1 MNSIKSFLTAVFLL
15 AFVLI
20 TGAQPKSKL
29 HFNADG
35 TFKIAQFTDI
45 HYKPGVP
52 ESDPSLELIKYIL
65 KTEKPDLVAF
75 TGDIVTGRPATDG
88 WKAVLAPVVEAGI
101 PFAVTLGNHDDEHDL
116 SRQQIRELLKT
127 FPGYVGKKPD
137 AKSEF
142 GDYLVKVNAEN
153 KEKNALLWFL
163 DSNAYSALDSVEGY
177 GWFSHDQVNWYRKQ
191 SRKNALKSGEK
202 LPALA
207 YFHIPLPEYR
217 DAFNGD
223 AERVGQRNEDECSP
237 DINTGMFTAMLFE
250 GDVMGTFVGHDHV
263 NDYIVNHYGI
273 ALTYG
278 RWSGGKTTYGDLQH
292 GSRIVVLEK
301 GKRQFKTWMRLSD
314 GQVIDE
320 ITFTNKGT
328 FIR

>member
-1 MNSIKSFLTAVFLL
+1 MNPVKIVLTFVFL
-15 AFVLI
+15 ASVTFSA
-20 TGAQPKSKL
+20 GAQPKNKL

-45 HYKPGVP
+45 HFKPGVP
-52 ESDPSLELIKYIL
+52 ESEPSLGLIKYIL
-65 KTEKPDLVAF
+65 ETEQPDLVAF
-75 TGDIVTGRPATDG
+75 TGDIVTGRPAADG

-127 FPGYVGKKPD
+127 FPGYEGKKPD
-137 AKSEF
+137 AKSDF

-153 KEKNALLWFL
+153 KEENALLWFL
-163 DSNAYSALDSVEGY
+163 ESNAYSTLDSVKGY

-191 SRKNALKSGEK
+191 SRNNTLKSGEK

-207 YFHIPLPEYR
+207 YFHIPLPEYKT
-217 DAFNGD
+217 AFD
-223 AERVGQRNEDECSP
+223 SEAKRKGQRNEKECSP

-273 ALTYG
+273 GLAYG

-301 GKRQFKTWMRLSD
+301 GKKHFKTWIRLRD
-314 GQVIDE
+314 GQVVDKIIFPDDL
-320 ITFTNKGT
+320 K
-328 FIR
+328 

>member
-1 MNSIKSFLTAVFLL
+1 MKSVQSFLF
-15 AFVLI
+15 FVLLFSGI
-20 TGAQPKSKL
+20 LSASSQGKNKL
-29 HFNADG
+29 SFNDNG

-52 ESDPSLELIKYIL
+52 ESEPSLELIKYIL
-65 KTEKPDLVAF
+65 ETEQPDLVAF
-75 TGDIVTGRPATDG
+75 TGDIVTGHPAIDG
-88 WKAVLAPVVEAGI
+88 WKAVLEPVVEAGI

-116 SRQQIRELLKT
+116 SRQQIRELLKN

-137 AKSEF
+137 AKSAF

-153 KEKNALLWFL
+153 KEESALLYFL
-163 DSNAYSALDSVEGY
+163 DSNAYSMLDSVKGY
-177 GWFSHDQVNWYRKQ
+177 GWFLHDQVNWYRQQ

-207 YFHIPLPEYR
+207 YFHIPLPEYKT
-217 DAFNGD
+217 AFDGG
-223 AERVGQRNEDECSP
+223 AKKLGQRNEDECSP

-273 ALTYG
+273 GLAYG
-278 RWSGGKTTYGDLQH
+278 RWSGGKTTYGDLQQ

-301 GKRQFKTWMRLSD
+301 GKRQFKTWMRLRD
-314 GQVIDE
+314 GQVVDE
-320 ITFTNKGT
+320 IIFSDDLK
-328 FIR
+328 

>member
-1 MNSIKSFLTAVFLL
+1 MKQFKSFLTAIFLL
-15 AFVLI
+15 ASVLFA
-20 TGAQPKSKL
+20 GAQPKNKL
-29 HFNADG
+29 YFNSDG

-52 ESDPSLELIKYIL
+52 ESEPSLELIKYIL
-65 KTEKPDLVAF
+65 ETEQPDLVAF

-88 WKAVLAPVVEAGI
+88 WKAVLASVVEAGI

-137 AKSEF
+137 AKSDF
-142 GDYLVKVNAEN
+142 GDYLVKVNAGN
-153 KEKNALLWFL
+153 KEEKAMLYFF
-163 DSNAYSALDSVEGY
+163 DSNAYSTIDSVKGY
-177 GWFSHDQVNWYRKQ
+177 GWFSHEQVNWYRNQ
-191 SRKNALKSGEK
+191 SRKNALKSGKK

-217 DAFNGD
+217 DAFDGK
-223 AERVGQRNEDECSP
+223 AKRVGQRNEDECSP

-250 GDVMGTFVGHDHV
+250 GDVIGTFVGHDHV

-273 ALTYG
+273 GLTYG
-278 RWSGGKTTYGDLQH
+278 RWSGGKTTYGDLQQ

-301 GKRQFKTWMRLSD
+301 GKRHFKTWMRLRD

-320 ITFTNKGT
+320 VLFPDDLK
-328 FIR
+328 

>member
-1 MNSIKSFLTAVFLL
+1 MNPIKNFLTFVFLATVIL
-15 AFVLI
+15 SSS
-20 TGAQPKSKL
+20 AQPKNKL
-29 HFNADG
+29 HFNSDG

-52 ESDPSLELIKYIL
+52 ESEPSLELIKYIL
-65 KTEKPDLVAF
+65 ETEQPDLVAF

-88 WKAVLAPVVEAGI
+88 WKTVLAPVVEAGI

-116 SRQQIRELLKT
+116 SRQQIRELLNT

-137 AKSEF
+137 SKSDF
-142 GDYLVKVNAEN
+142 GDYLIKVNARN
-153 KEKNALLWFL
+153 KEENALLYFL
-163 DSNAYSALDSVEGY
+163 DSNAYSTLDSVEGY
-177 GWFSHDQVNWYRKQ
+177 GWFSHEQVNWYRIQ
-191 SRKNALKSGEK
+191 SRKNALKNGEK

-217 DAFNGD
+217 DAFDGD
-223 AERVGQRNEDECSP
+223 AKRVGQRNEDECSP

-273 ALTYG
+273 GLTYG

-301 GKRQFKTWMRLSD
+301 GKRKFKTWMRLRD

-320 ITFTNKGT
+320 VLFPDDLK
-328 FIR
+328 

>member
-1 MNSIKSFLTAVFLL
+1 MKSVKTFLASVFLVTTVLTA
-15 AFVLI
+15 
-20 TGAQPKSKL
+20 GAQGRNKL

-45 HYKPGVP
+45 HFKPGVP
-52 ESDPSLELIKYIL
+52 ESEPSLELIKYIL
-65 KTEKPDLVAF
+65 ETEQPDLVAF
-75 TGDIVTGRPATDG
+75 TGDIVTGRPVADG
-88 WKAVLAPVVEAGI
+88 WKAVLTPVVGAGV

-116 SRQQIRELLKT
+116 SRLQIRDLLKT
-127 FPGYVGKKPD
+127 FSGYVGKKPD
-137 AKSEF
+137 AKSDF
-142 GDYLVKVNAEN
+142 GDYLVKVNADN
-153 KEKNALLWFL
+153 KEENALLWFL
-163 DSNAYSALDSVEGY
+163 DSNAYSTLGSVEGY

-191 SRKNALKSGEK
+191 SRKNTLKSGEK

-207 YFHIPLPEYR
+207 YFHIPLPEYKT
-217 DAFNGD
+217 AFD
-223 AERVGQRNEDECSP
+223 SEAKRKGQRNEKECSP

-273 ALTYG
+273 GLAYG

-301 GKRQFKTWMRLSD
+301 EKKHFKTWMRLRD

-320 ITFTNKGT
+320 ITYPEDLK
-328 FIR
+328 

>member
-1 MNSIKSFLTAVFLL
+1 MKSVKTILVFVFLAVF
-15 AFVLI
+15 AFSAV
-20 TGAQPKSKL
+20 AQGKNKL
-29 HFNADG
+29 YFNSGG

-45 HYKPGVP
+45 HYKPGVL
-52 ESDPSLELIKYIL
+52 ESEPSIELIKYIL
-65 KTEKPDLVAF
+65 ETEQPDLVAF
-75 TGDIVTGRPATDG
+75 TGDIVTGRPAVDG
-88 WKAVLAPVVEAGI
+88 WKAVLSPVIEAGI

-137 AKSEF
+137 AKSDF
-142 GDYLVKVNAEN
+142 GDYLVKVYAEN
-153 KEKNALLWFL
+153 KEENALLWFL
-163 DSNAYSALDSVEGY
+163 DSNAYSILDSVEGY

-217 DAFNGD
+217 TAFD
-223 AERVGQRNEDECSP
+223 SEAKKKGQRNEDECSP

-263 NDYIVNHYGI
+263 NDYIVNHYCVGL
-273 ALTYG
+273 AYG
-278 RWSGGKTTYGDLQH
+278 RWSGGETTYGDLQH
-292 GSRIVVLEK
+292 GSRIVLLEK
-301 GKRQFKTWMRLSD
+301 GKRQFKTWMRLRD
-314 GQVIDE
+314 GQVVDE
-320 ITFTNKGT
+320 IIFPDDLK
-328 FIR
+328 